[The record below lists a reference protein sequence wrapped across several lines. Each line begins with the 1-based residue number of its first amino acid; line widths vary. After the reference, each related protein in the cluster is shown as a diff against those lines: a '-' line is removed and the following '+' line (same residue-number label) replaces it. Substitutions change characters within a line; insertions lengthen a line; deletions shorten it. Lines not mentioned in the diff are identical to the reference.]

1 MQRKVVLK
9 EALKYVSDKE
19 KVLDWLGLDPPK
31 GSPSLSKQELSIAN
45 VIKIQTLIDQQRKT
59 LADVDYLDLDYVAK
73 VIKIHG
79 NFASRSES
87 NVNTTRF
94 SVRAK
99 RTVEEHNYTQKQC
112 PKWDI
117 SESVGMSLKLCQIPL
132 IIL

>member
-73 VIKIHG
+73 VIKIHA
-79 NFASRSES
+79 NPEITDKKVMEILQVAPNQTLTLRVSLSE
-87 NVNTTRF
+87 R
-94 SVRAK
+94 R
-99 RTVEEHNYTQKQC
+99 
-112 PKWDI
+112 
-117 SESVGMSLKLCQIPL
+117 GL
-132 IIL
+132 